1 MPLVRVGLV
10 YNPVARFTAN
20 MFEPE
25 FVVNASVLART
36 LYPSTAATMGQ
47 VNSGFRMCAA
57 WGRVRA
63 LLAAVNA
70 LTSVPGG
77 SIESHV
83 LSAYAPLA
91 NMRAYLVSLSDER
104 DLVAKVMLILQQP
117 PMVNK

>member
-1 MPLVRVGLV
+1 
-10 YNPVARFTAN
+10 

-25 FVVNASVLART
+25 FVVNASILART
-36 LYPSTAATMGQ
+36 LYPSTTATMGQ

-57 WGRVRA
+57 WGRLRA

-77 SIESHV
+77 TNESHA

-91 NMRAYLVSLSDER
+91 NLRAYLASLSDER
-104 DLVAKVMLILQQP
+104 DLVAKVMLILHQQP
-117 PMVNK
+117 MHRIDK